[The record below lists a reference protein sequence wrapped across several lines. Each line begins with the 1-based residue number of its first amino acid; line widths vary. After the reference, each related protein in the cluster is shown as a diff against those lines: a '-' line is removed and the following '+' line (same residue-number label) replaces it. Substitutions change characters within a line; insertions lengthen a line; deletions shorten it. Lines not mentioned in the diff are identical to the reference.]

1 MFGAVIQDGETQ
13 MEEKKEEEEKEDD
26 TTLDLAQ
33 EVFAHLKNQGI
44 VIPEGTNYTKLE
56 QTFKEVWCRKTV

>member
-1 MFGAVIQDGETQ
+1 M
-13 MEEKKEEEEKEDD
+13 EEEKEDD

-44 VIPEGTNYTKLE
+44 VIPEGTNYTELE
-56 QTFKEVWCRKTV
+56 QTFKEVRCRNIV